1 MQQRH
6 FDRHQYFKE
15 LAKTSEKYFMPYIM
29 QCHDICK
36 DTVILEI
43 GCGEGGNL
51 LPFAKL
57 GCNVLGVDIS
67 KNRIN
72 EAKQFFAQENIHG
85 TFICDNIFSITGYDN
100 KFDIIICHDVI
111 EHIADKYALLETA
124 YSFLKDNGVLFL
136 AFPAWQMPFG
146 GHQQICRSALLSK
159 APFIHLLPG
168 AVYKHILTYAGESE
182 EMINELMSIRNTGL
196 TIEAFEEI
204 VSMTKWDIAD
214 RTLYLI
220 NPHYET
226 KYGLTPRNIP
236 DCISNIPYLRDY
248 ASTSCFYLLKPVGK
262 LINPGR

>member
-1 MQQRH
+1 
-6 FDRHQYFKE
+6 
-15 LAKTSEKYFMPYIM
+15 MPYIM

-72 EAKQFFAQENIHG
+72 EAKQFFAQENVYG

-111 EHIADKYALLETA
+111 EHIADKYALLEKA
-124 YSFLKDNGVLFL
+124 YSFLKDNGILFI

-146 GHQQICRSALLSK
+146 GHQQICRNGFCSK
-159 APFIHLLPG
+159 MPFIHLLPLS
-168 AVYKHILTYAGESE
+168 VYNKILFIFGENDSCIKELLNIKAAGLSIEHFESIIKE
-182 EMINELMSIRNTGL
+182 SNGR
-196 TIEAFEEI
+196 I
-204 VSMTKWDIAD
+204 VD
-214 RTLYLI
+214 RILWFI
-220 NPHYET
+220 NPHY
-226 KYGLTPRNIP
+226 KQKFKLKPRKLIP
-236 DCISNIPYLRDY
+236 ILSSIRYIRNYF
-248 ASTSCFYLLKPVGK
+248 STSCFYITK
-262 LINPGR
+262 